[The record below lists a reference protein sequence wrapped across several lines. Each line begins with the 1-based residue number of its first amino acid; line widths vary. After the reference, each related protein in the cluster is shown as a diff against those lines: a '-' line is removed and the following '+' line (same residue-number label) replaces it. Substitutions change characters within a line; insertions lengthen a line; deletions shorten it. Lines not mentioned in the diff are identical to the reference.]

1 MANFESPLSGKI
13 LELNLEVGQAVN
25 EDDEV
30 VVIEAMKMENPI
42 YCPATGTVKELKV
55 KVGDQVNEGDILAV
69 IE

>member
-13 LELNLEVGQAVN
+13 LELNLKAGQKVN

-30 VVIEAMKMENPI
+30 IVIEAMKMENPI
-42 YCPATGTVKELKV
+42 YCPFSGTVKEIRV
-55 KVGDQVNEGDILAV
+55 KVGDQVSEGDVLAI